1 MKRLHNQPIA
11 SRMKQG
17 AFGFTLIELLVVIA
31 IIAILAG
38 MLLPALARAK
48 DKARRTICMNNEKQM
63 LLAMQIYANDNR
75 DKLPS
80 NRQTGFWAWDM
91 PRNVGTLMEDSGT
104 KWKTWYCPGLG
115 PRFDETDFF
124 ELWANFAGYR
134 ILGYAITFPDTRTL
148 NPTNWNANLTKPQP
162 MMVAYNTYV
171 TESVVQR
178 VVVADVIISAPGQ
191 GDYAQR
197 NSYNYTSVQGGYGKP
212 HITAHLN
219 GRLPKGGN
227 LGMMDGHVE
236 WRKWEQRMYPRT
248 QDGSPV
254 FWW

>member
-1 MKRLHNQPIA
+1 
-11 SRMKQG
+11 
-17 AFGFTLIELLVVIA
+17 
-31 IIAILAG
+31 
-38 MLLPALARAK
+38 
-48 DKARRTICMNNEKQM
+48 
-63 LLAMQIYANDNR
+63 
-75 DKLPS
+75 
-80 NRQTGFWAWDM
+80 
-91 PRNVGTLMEDSGT
+91 
-104 KWKTWYCPGLG
+104 
-115 PRFDETDFF
+115 
-124 ELWANFAGYR
+124 
-134 ILGYAITFPDTRTL
+134 
-148 NPTNWNANLTKPQP
+148 